1 MAARCTGSYVLQE
14 FDLATLHDD
23 HQVAAVQLQC
33 LHWFNDM
40 EIVPTIGR
48 DAKL

>member
-14 FDLATLHDD
+14 FDLPRYMMIIKL
-23 HQVAAVQLQC
+23 LQYNFNG